1 MECYLKEAT
10 IEDID
15 ILYKWANDPLVR
27 QNSFSTE
34 KIRYEDHVKWFN
46 RVLKEDNYAQYI
58 YMDGENPIGQVH
70 VKIENDVA
78 EIGYSICAEKL
89 RMGYGSDLV
98 SQISREIWKK
108 FPDVTKIIGKVK
120 SENIASQKTLLD
132 AGYKEMYRVFEIKG

>member
-1 MECYLKEAT
+1 MECYLREAT

-46 RVLKEDNYAQYI
+46 RVLKEDNSAQYI

-70 VKIENDVA
+70 VKVVNDVA

-89 RMGYGSDLV
+89 RMGYGRDLISKV
-98 SQISREIWKK
+98 SKKIWEE
-108 FPDVTKIIGKVK
+108 FSNVTKVIGKVK
-120 SENIASQKTLLD
+120 PENIASQKTLLD
-132 AGYKEMYRVFEIKG
+132 AGYKEMYRVFEINR

>member
-1 MECYLKEAT
+1 MECYLREAT

-46 RVLKEDNYAQYI
+46 KVLKEDNYAQYI

-70 VKIENDVA
+70 VKVVNDVA
-78 EIGYSICAEKL
+78 EI
-89 RMGYGSDLV
+89 MV
-98 SQISREIWKK
+98 EI
-108 FPDVTKIIGKVK
+108 
-120 SENIASQKTLLD
+120 
-132 AGYKEMYRVFEIKG
+132 